1 MDEDADA
8 LPLSRK
14 LRITDIEENAEKR
27 VEATGAEMADIA
39 RLLDLVALDG
49 LTLDYRLRRGGGG
62 RIHLSGQLK
71 AHAVQTCVVSL
82 EPLEAVIDVPVEAEF
97 WPAPLIED
105 LEKRTEDPG
114 QSGLLDWPDPITDG
128 TIDVGPIAYETLAT
142 SLDPYPKRPGAS
154 FQWSQGGLR
163 GRSPRKRA
171 ICGACQ
177 AQKELEGESRG
188 KSGCHWRPFKSIRV
202 RFPGVAAA

>member
-71 AHAVQTCVVSL
+71 AHAVQTCVMSL
-82 EPLEAVIDVPVEAEF
+82 EPLEAVIGVPVEAEF

-105 LEKRTEDPG
+105 LEKTAEDPG

-128 TIDVGPIAYETLAT
+128 AIDVGPVAYETLAT

-154 FQWSQGGLR
+154 FQWSQGA
-163 GRSPRKRA
+163 SEAEAP
-171 ICGACQ
+171 
-177 AQKELEGESRG
+177 ESG
-188 KSGCHWRPFKSIRV
+188 PF
-202 RFPGVAAA
+202 AALAKLKKN